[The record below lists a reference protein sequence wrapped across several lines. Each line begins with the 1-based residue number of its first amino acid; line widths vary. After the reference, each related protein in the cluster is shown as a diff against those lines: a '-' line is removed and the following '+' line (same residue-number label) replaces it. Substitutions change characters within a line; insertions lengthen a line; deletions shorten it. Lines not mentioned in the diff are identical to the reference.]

1 MKQYINNTRIS
12 FLGSLIAA
20 VALLF
25 SSCIKN
31 YEPNETN
38 FAGLKPMVLIPEGG
52 LSTFSSQAL
61 TFPGT
66 DATDTA
72 IFHVNYAATNVA
84 PVDETITI
92 GIDQTALSTYNGLGG
107 LQYEL
112 FPDSIMTVPTGA
124 SISSNY
130 KTIYYHL
137 IGNPI
142 AGSYDEEWIRYNS
155 GDTTGVPAYDLDLGT
170 VIFGPIDPTD
180 IEVGSLGVGENDII
194 GFTNTGGVLSNF
206 TVSITPVAGI
216 TEGTPVLEQADPV
229 NGIYRVY

>member
-112 FPDSIMTVPTGA
+112 FPDSIFSFTTTSVTVKKGD
-124 SISSNY
+124 NY
-130 KTIYYHL
+130 
-137 IGNPI
+137 
-142 AGSYDEEWIRYNS
+142 
-155 GDTTGVPAYDLDLGT
+155 
-170 VIFGPIDPTD
+170 TD
-180 IEVGSLGVGENDII
+180 AI
-194 GFTNTGGVLSNF
+194 
-206 TVSITPVAGI
+206 PVVVF
-216 TEGTPVLEQADPV
+216 P
-229 NGIYRVY
+229 